1 MTAMNHALA
10 VPLAPPR
17 LPRLQRAL
25 AWSRSHLFPSPGH
38 SLLTL
43 SVLAL
48 LGWCI
53 PAALNWLVFDATFV
67 GSSAKDCNPAGACW
81 LPITQRWNLFVYG
94 FYPQAEQWRVSL
106 ALVLAGAAFVLL
118 FFKRLDRRLLLA
130 YLALLPIVMWWL
142 LKGGAGLPEVSST
155 KFAGMLVTVFLGT
168 AGMIFA
174 LPLGILLA
182 LGRRSKLPVV
192 RMLCVLYI
200 ELVRSVPVIS
210 LLFMASLMIQLFL
223 PPDSAFDILLRVQ
236 LVLIL
241 FTAAYMAETLRGGL
255 QNLPKGQYE
264 AALALGFGYWKTMGQ
279 IILPQVL
286 KQSIAPLLT
295 QFIGLFKE
303 TTLVMIVGVLD
314 IVGIA
319 MSTAVAPEW
328 VEYGHEIYVFLAI
341 YFFVICFALSRYA
354 RHLEQRMEQSRS

>member
-1 MTAMNHALA
+1 
-10 VPLAPPR
+10 
-17 LPRLQRAL
+17 
-25 AWSRSHLFPSPGH
+25 
-38 SLLTL
+38 
-43 SVLAL
+43 
-48 LGWCI
+48 
-53 PAALNWLVFDATFV
+53 
-67 GSSAKDCNPAGACW
+67 
-81 LPITQRWNLFVYG
+81 
-94 FYPQAEQWRVSL
+94 
-106 ALVLAGAAFVLL
+106 
-118 FFKRLDRRLLLA
+118 
-130 YLALLPIVMWWL
+130 LLPIVMWWL

-264 AALALGFGYWKTMGQ
+264 AAMALGFGYWKTMGQ

>member
-1 MTAMNHALA
+1 MTAMNQALTL
-10 VPLAPPR
+10 PLAPPR
-17 LPRLQRAL
+17 LPWPRRAL
-25 AWSRSHLFPSPGH
+25 TWTRSQLFPSAGH

-43 SVLAL
+43 GVIAL
-48 LGWCI
+48 LCWCV

-67 GSSAKDCNPAGACW
+67 GEHARDCNPAGACW

-94 FYPQAEQWRVSL
+94 FYPQAEQWRVTLSF
-106 ALVLAGAAFVLL
+106 VLAGSAFGLL

-155 KFAGMLVTVFLGT
+155 RFAGMLVTVFLGT

-192 RMLCVLYI
+192 RLLCVLYI

-223 PPDSAFDILLRVQ
+223 PPGSAFDILLRVQ

-255 QNLPKGQYE
+255 QNLPRGQYE
-264 AALALGFGYWKTMGQ
+264 AAQALGFGYWKTMGQ

-319 MSTAVAPEW
+319 MSTAVTPEW
-328 VEYGHEIYVFLAI
+328 VEYGHEIYGFLAI

-354 RHLEQRMEQSRS
+354 RHLEQRLEQSRS

>member
-1 MTAMNHALA
+1 MTAMNQALTL
-10 VPLAPPR
+10 PLAPPR
-17 LPRLQRAL
+17 LPWTRRAL
-25 AWSRSHLFPSPGH
+25 TWTRSQLFPSAGH

-43 SVLAL
+43 GVIAL
-48 LGWCI
+48 LCWCV

-67 GSSAKDCNPAGACW
+67 GEHARDCNPAGACW

-94 FYPQAEQWRVSL
+94 FYPQAEQWRVTLSF
-106 ALVLAGAAFVLL
+106 VLAGSAFGLL

-155 KFAGMLVTVFLGT
+155 RFAGMLVTVFLGT

-192 RMLCVLYI
+192 RLLCVLYI

-223 PPDSAFDILLRVQ
+223 PPGSAFDILLRVQ

-255 QNLPKGQYE
+255 QNLPRGQYE
-264 AALALGFGYWKTMGQ
+264 AAQALGFGYWKTMGQ

-295 QFIGLFKE
+295 QFIGLFNE
-303 TTLVMIVGVLD
+303 TTLVMIVGGLD

-319 MSTAVAPEW
+319 MSTAVTPEW

>member
-1 MTAMNHALA
+1 MTVMNQAS
-10 VPLAPPR
+10 PRR
-17 LPRLQRAL
+17 LPPQLPVTQRASHW
-25 AWSRSHLFPSPGH
+25 ARRHLFPSVGH
-38 SLLTL
+38 SMLTL
-43 SVLAL
+43 TVLGL
-48 LGWCI
+48 LVWLV
-53 PAALNWLVFDATFV
+53 PMALNWLVFSATFV
-67 GSSAKDCNPAGACW
+67 GTSGADCNPHAACW

-94 FYPQAEQWRVSL
+94 FYPEAERWRVTL
-106 ALVLAGAAFVLL
+106 AMVLAVMAFVLL
-118 FFKRLDRRLLLA
+118 FFNRLDRRVLIG

-142 LKGGAGLPEVSST
+142 LKGGAGLPEISST
-155 KFAGMLVTVFLGT
+155 QFAGMMVTVFLGT
-168 AGMIFA
+168 VGMIFA
-174 LPLGILLA
+174 LPIGILLA
-182 LGRRSKLPVV
+182 LGRRSKKPVI
-192 RMLCVLYI
+192 RILCVSYI

-223 PPDSAFDILLRVQ
+223 PPGMGFDILLRVQ

-264 AALALGFGYWKTMGQ
+264 AAQALGFGYWKTMGQ
-279 IILPQVL
+279 IVLPQVL
-286 KQSIAPLLT
+286 KQCIAPLLT

-319 MSTAVAPEW
+319 MSTVAAPQW
-328 VEYGHEIYVFLAI
+328 VAYGHEIYLFLAI

-354 RHLEQRMEQSRS
+354 RYLELKLEQKRS

>member
-1 MTAMNHALA
+1 M
-10 VPLAPPR
+10 
-17 LPRLQRAL
+17 
-25 AWSRSHLFPSPGH
+25 
-38 SLLTL
+38 TL
-43 SVLAL
+43 S
-48 LGWCI
+48 
-53 PAALNWLVFDATFV
+53 F
-67 GSSAKDCNPAGACW
+67 
-81 LPITQRWNLFVYG
+81 
-94 FYPQAEQWRVSL
+94 
-106 ALVLAGAAFVLL
+106 VLAGSAFGLL

-155 KFAGMLVTVFLGT
+155 RFAGMLVTVFLGT

-192 RMLCVLYI
+192 RLLCVLYI

-223 PPDSAFDILLRVQ
+223 PPGSAFDILLRVQ

-255 QNLPKGQYE
+255 QNLPRGQYE
-264 AALALGFGYWKTMGQ
+264 AAQALGFGYWKTMGQ

-319 MSTAVAPEW
+319 MSTAVTPEW

>member
-1 MTAMNHALA
+1 MMHPSLTHRL
-10 VPLAPPR
+10 PPR
-17 LPRLQRAL
+17 QNAKQRWIHWA
-25 AWSRSHLFPSPGH
+25 RSQLFPTPAHGV
-38 SLLTL
+38 LTL
-43 SVLAL
+43 VVLGL
-48 LGWCI
+48 LLWLV
-53 PAALNWLVFDATFV
+53 PMALNWLVFNATFV
-67 GSSAKDCNPAGACW
+67 GTSAADCNPHGACW
-81 LPITQRWNLFVYG
+81 LPITQRWSLFVYG
-94 FYPQAEQWRVSL
+94 FYPEAERWRVTL
-106 ALVLAGAAFVLL
+106 AMVLAVMAFVLL
-118 FFKRLDRRLLLA
+118 FFKSLDRRLLIG
-130 YLALLPIVMWWL
+130 YLALLPVVMWWL
-142 LKGGAGLPEVSST
+142 LKGGAGLPEISST
-155 KFAGMLVTVFLGT
+155 KFAGMMVTVFLGT
-168 AGMIFA
+168 VGMVFA

-182 LGRRSKLPVV
+182 LGRRSKKPVI
-192 RMLCVLYI
+192 RMLSVSYI

-223 PPDSAFDILLRVQ
+223 PPGSAFDILLRVQ

-264 AALALGFGYWKTMGQ
+264 AAQALGFSYWKTMGQ
-279 IILPQVL
+279 IVLPQVL

-319 MSTAVAPEW
+319 MSTVAAPEW
-328 VEYGHEIYVFLAI
+328 VAFGHEVYLFLAI

-354 RHLEQRMEQSRS
+354 RHLEQKLEQKRS

>member
-1 MTAMNHALA
+1 MTAMNQ
-10 VPLAPPR
+10 APR
-17 LPRLQRAL
+17 MLPPVLPVSQRAVL
-25 AWSRSHLFPSPGH
+25 WARTHLFPSIGH

-43 SVLAL
+43 AVLAL
-48 LGWCI
+48 LLWCV
-53 PAALNWLVFDATFV
+53 PAALNWLIFNATFV
-67 GSSAKDCNPAGACW
+67 GDSAAACNPQGACW

-94 FYPQAEQWRVSL
+94 FYPEAERWRVTL
-106 ALVLAGAAFVLL
+106 ALALAVGAFVLL
-118 FFKRLDRRLLLA
+118 FFRSLDRRVLIG
-130 YLALLPIVMWWL
+130 YLALLPFVMWWL
-142 LKGGAGLPEVSST
+142 LKGGAGLPEISST
-155 KFAGMLVTVFLGT
+155 KFAGMMVTVFLGT
-168 AGMIFA
+168 VGMIFA

-182 LGRRSKLPVV
+182 LGRRSKKPVI
-192 RMLCVLYI
+192 RMLCVAYI

-223 PPDSAFDILLRVQ
+223 PPGSAFDILLRVQ

-255 QNLPKGQYE
+255 QNLPRGQFE
-264 AALALGFGYWKTMGQ
+264 AAQALGFGYWKTMGQ
-279 IILPQVL
+279 IVLPQVL
-286 KQSIAPLLT
+286 KQCIAPLLT

-319 MSTAVAPEW
+319 MSTAAAPEW
-328 VEYGHEIYVFLAI
+328 VAFGHEIYIFLAI

-354 RHLEQRMEQSRS
+354 RHLERKLEQNRS

>member
-1 MTAMNHALA
+1 MNAINQVAA
-10 VPLAPPR
+10 VRLPPR
-17 LPRLQRAL
+17 QPLLKRAQV
-25 AWSRSHLFPSPGH
+25 WTHKHLFPSIGH
-38 SLLTL
+38 GLLT
-43 SVLAL
+43 VLVLGL
-48 LGWCI
+48 LF
-53 PAALNWLVFDATFV
+53 WLVPKALSWLIFDATFV
-67 GSSAKDCNPAGACW
+67 GTSRTECNPHGACW

-94 FYPQAEQWRVSL
+94 FYPEAERWRVTL
-106 ALVLAGAAFVLL
+106 ALVLAVAAFVLL
-118 FFKRLDRRLLLA
+118 FFRRLDRRLLIG
-130 YLALLPIVMWWL
+130 YLALLPVVMWWL
-142 LKGGAGLPEVSST
+142 LKGGAGLPEISST
-155 KFAGMLVTVFLGT
+155 KFAGMMVTVFLGT
-168 AGMIFA
+168 VGMIFA

-182 LGRRSKLPVV
+182 LGRRSKKPVIRILSV
-192 RMLCVLYI
+192 MYI

-223 PPDSAFDILLRVQ
+223 PPGSMFDILLRVQ

-279 IILPQVL
+279 IVLPQVL

-319 MSTAVAPEW
+319 MSTAAAPEW
-328 VEYGHEIYVFLAI
+328 VGYGHEIYIFLAI
-341 YFFVICFALSRYA
+341 YFFVVCFALSRYA
-354 RHLEQRMEQSRS
+354 RHLEKKLEQNRS

>member
-1 MTAMNHALA
+1 MSAINPVL
-10 VPLAPPR
+10 PIQLPPR
-17 LPRLQRAL
+17 LPWTQRAL
-25 AWSRSHLFPSPGH
+25 SWSRSQLFPSPGH

-43 SVLAL
+43 GTIAL
-48 LGWCI
+48 LAWCI
-53 PAALNWLVFDATFV
+53 PTALNWLVFNATFV
-67 GSSAKDCNPAGACW
+67 GTSGKDCNPAGACW

-94 FYPQAEQWRVSL
+94 FYPEAEQWRVSL
-106 ALVLAGAAFVLL
+106 SLILAGATFVLL
-118 FFKRLDRRLLLA
+118 FFKRLDRRLLLG
-130 YLALLPIVMWWL
+130 YLAVLPVLMWWL
-142 LKGGAGLPEVSST
+142 LKGGVGLTPVSST
-155 KFAGMLVTVFLGT
+155 QFAGMLVTVFLGVV
-168 AGMIFA
+168 GMVFA

-182 LGRRSKLPVV
+182 LGRRSKLPVI
-192 RMLCVLYI
+192 RLLSVLYI

-223 PPDSAFDILLRVQ
+223 PPGSAFDILLRVQ

-255 QNLPKGQYE
+255 QNLPRGQYE
-264 AALALGFGYWKTMGQ
+264 AAQALGFGYWKAMGQ

-319 MSTAVAPEW
+319 MSTAAAPEW
-328 VEYGHEIYVFLAI
+328 VNYGHEIYVFLAL

>member
-1 MTAMNHALA
+1 MTAMNQALTL
-10 VPLAPPR
+10 PLAPPR
-17 LPRLQRAL
+17 LPWTRRAL
-25 AWSRSHLFPSPGH
+25 TWTRSQLFPSAGH

-43 SVLAL
+43 GVIAL
-48 LGWCI
+48 LCWCV

-67 GSSAKDCNPAGACW
+67 GEHARDCNPAGACW

-94 FYPQAEQWRVSL
+94 FYPQAEQWRVTLSF
-106 ALVLAGAAFVLL
+106 VLAGSAFGLL

-142 LKGGAGLPEVSST
+142 LKGGVGLLEVSST
-155 KFAGMLVTVFLGT
+155 RFAGMLVTVFLGT

-192 RMLCVLYI
+192 RLLCVLYI

-223 PPDSAFDILLRVQ
+223 PPGSAFDILLRVQ

-255 QNLPKGQYE
+255 QNLPRGQYE
-264 AALALGFGYWKTMGQ
+264 AAQALGFGYWKTMGQ

-319 MSTAVAPEW
+319 MSTAVTPEW

>member
-1 MTAMNHALA
+1 MTDLA
-10 VPLAPPR
+10 QTAPLRFAPRAPW
-17 LPRLQRAL
+17 PQRTRQWL
-25 AWSRSHLFPSPGH
+25 RSQLFASVGH
-38 SLLTL
+38 GALTL
-43 SVLAL
+43 AVLAL
-48 LGWCI
+48 LAWAI

-67 GSSAKDCNPAGACW
+67 GSDRQACNPNGACW

-94 FYPQAEQWRVSL
+94 FYPQAERWRVNL
-106 ALVLAGAAFVLL
+106 AFVLAVGAFALL
-118 FFKRLDRRLLLA
+118 FFKRLDRRLLLG
-130 YLALLPIVMWWL
+130 YMALLPIAMWWL
-142 LKGGAGLPEVSST
+142 LKGGAGLVPVSST
-155 KFAGMLVTVFLGT
+155 QFAGMTVTVMLGT
-168 AGMIFA
+168 VGMIFA

-182 LGRRSKLPVV
+182 LGRRSKKPVI
-192 RMLCVLYI
+192 RLLSVLYI

-223 PPDSAFDILLRVQ
+223 PPGSAFDVLLRVQ

-255 QNLPKGQYE
+255 QGLPKGQFE
-264 AALALGFGYWKTMGQ
+264 AAQALGFGYWKTMGH

-286 KQSIAPLLT
+286 RQSIPPLLT

-319 MSTAVAPEW
+319 SSTAASAEW
-328 VEYGHEIYVFLAI
+328 AGHDHEIYVFLAL
-341 YFFVICFALSRYA
+341 YFFIICFALSRYA
-354 RHLEQRMEQSRS
+354 RHLEKKLEHNRS

>member
-1 MTAMNHALA
+1 MTAMNQALTL
-10 VPLAPPR
+10 PLAPPR
-17 LPRLQRAL
+17 LPWTRRAL
-25 AWSRSHLFPSPGH
+25 TWTRSQLFPSAGH

-43 SVLAL
+43 GVIAL
-48 LGWCI
+48 LCWCV

-67 GSSAKDCNPAGACW
+67 GEHARDCNPAGACW
-81 LPITQRWNLFVYG
+81 LPITQRCNLFVYG
-94 FYPQAEQWRVSL
+94 FYPQAEQWRVTLSF
-106 ALVLAGAAFVLL
+106 VLAGSAFGLL

-155 KFAGMLVTVFLGT
+155 RFAGMLVTVFLGT

-192 RMLCVLYI
+192 RLLCVLYI

-223 PPDSAFDILLRVQ
+223 PPGSAFDILLRVQ

-255 QNLPKGQYE
+255 QNLPRGQYE
-264 AALALGFGYWKTMGQ
+264 AAQALGFGYWKTMGQ

-319 MSTAVAPEW
+319 MSTAVTPEW

>member
-1 MTAMNHALA
+1 MNAINQAAA
-10 VPLAPPR
+10 VRLPPR
-17 LPRLQRAL
+17 QPLLGRAQV
-25 AWSRSHLFPSPGH
+25 WTRKHLFPSIGH
-38 SLLTL
+38 GLLTL
-43 SVLAL
+43 LVLAL
-48 LGWCI
+48 LF
-53 PAALNWLVFDATFV
+53 WLVPKALSWLIFDATFV
-67 GSSAKDCNPAGACW
+67 GTSRTECNPHGACW

-94 FYPQAEQWRVSL
+94 FYPEAERWRVTL
-106 ALVLAGAAFVLL
+106 ALVLAVAAFVLL
-118 FFKRLDRRLLLA
+118 FFRRLDRRVLMG
-130 YLALLPIVMWWL
+130 YLALLPVVMWWL
-142 LKGGAGLPEVSST
+142 LKGGAGLPEISST
-155 KFAGMLVTVFLGT
+155 KFAGMMVTVFLGT
-168 AGMIFA
+168 VGMIFA

-182 LGRRSKLPVV
+182 LGRRSKKPVIRILSV
-192 RMLCVLYI
+192 MYI

-223 PPDSAFDILLRVQ
+223 PPGSVFDILLRVQ

-279 IILPQVL
+279 IVLPQVL

-319 MSTAVAPEW
+319 MSTAAAPEW
-328 VEYGHEIYVFLAI
+328 VGYGHEIYIFLAI
-341 YFFVICFALSRYA
+341 YFFVVCFALSRYA
-354 RHLEQRMEQSRS
+354 RHLEKKLEQNRS